1 MMQKLEK
8 LKHEAEKKQIW
19 HWYEEAVVNQY
30 CQNIE
35 IWDETDYTYLEYFNS
50 AEYRDFIK
58 QIDKEKKLQ
67 EAILFEQ
74 SLIEAFELKRQE
86 LLLKLE
92 QAHQQFLESLEQH
105 KSELSLQL
113 QISFLFSYFDCV
125 PDLMLQRL
133 IEARNS

>member
-1 MMQKLEK
+1 MQKMEK
-8 LKHEAEKKQIW
+8 LKHEAEMKQIW

-35 IWDETDYTYLEYFNS
+35 IWDEIDYTYLEYFSN

-58 QIDKEKKLQ
+58 QFDKEKKVQ

-74 SLIEAFELKRQE
+74 NLIEAFELKRQE

-92 QAHQQFLESLEQH
+92 QAHRQFLESLEQH
-105 KSELSLQL
+105 KSELTLHL
-113 QISFLFSYFDCV
+113 HISFLFSYFDCV
-125 PDLMLQRL
+125 PDLMLQSL
-133 IEARNS
+133 IETRN

>member
-1 MMQKLEK
+1 MEK
-8 LKHEAEKKQIW
+8 LKHEAEMKQTW

-35 IWDETDYTYLEYFNS
+35 IWDEIDYTYLEYFNN

-58 QIDKEKKLQ
+58 QFDKEKKVQ

-74 SLIEAFELKRQE
+74 NLIEAFELKRQE

-105 KSELSLQL
+105 TSELNLHL
-113 QISFLFSYFDCV
+113 HISFLFSYFDCV
-125 PDLMLQRL
+125 PDLMLQTL
-133 IEARNS
+133 IETRN